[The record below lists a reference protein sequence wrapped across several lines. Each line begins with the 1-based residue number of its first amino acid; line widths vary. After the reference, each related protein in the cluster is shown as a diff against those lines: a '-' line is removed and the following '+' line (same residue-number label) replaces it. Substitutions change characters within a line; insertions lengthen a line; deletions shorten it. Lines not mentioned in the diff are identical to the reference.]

1 MVLALGRETK
11 ICKNGEKLFFRDII
25 SILIDIVRMNTP
37 HSAQL
42 FEKIAQIQRM
52 ERGKLTVMREGP
64 EGPYYK
70 LQVWENGKNLSR
82 YVSRDQATGVQ
93 AALDGYHQ
101 FKAQD
106 HLRETGG
113 IDFEARQIQRLVQ
126 HVGADAQ
133 LWQEREFQPAEAEPC
148 DAPVMY
154 VSADGTGAPM
164 RKSALVGRAGKRD
177 LNRRLLP
184 RDGPRRRCA
193 AGPLGE
199 QEPPGVPEPPAPL
212 GQERPL

>member
-1 MVLALGRETK
+1 MDTTACGHLRQMDTPL
-11 ICKNGEKLFFRDII
+11 

-101 FKAQD
+101 FKDLTEQYAQ
-106 HLRETGG
+106 TV
-113 IDFEARQIQRLVQ
+113 IDRTRAELVAQSKKKHYRL
-126 HVGADAQ
+126 H
-133 LWQEREFQPAEAEPC
+133 RN
-148 DAPVMY
+148 
-154 VSADGTGAPM
+154 SSRSKT
-164 RKSALVGRAGKRD
+164 RKSS
-177 LNRRLLP
+177 N
-184 RDGPRRRCA
+184 
-193 AGPLGE
+193 
-199 QEPPGVPEPPAPL
+199 
-212 GQERPL
+212 